1 MYKIFSFFDLLVI
14 LIKKIENIITIKTI
28 PYEKS
33 LDLPHLQKYW
43 IYFLKTIITILDI
56 IN

>member
-1 MYKIFSFFDLLVI
+1 MYKIFLFFDLPVI